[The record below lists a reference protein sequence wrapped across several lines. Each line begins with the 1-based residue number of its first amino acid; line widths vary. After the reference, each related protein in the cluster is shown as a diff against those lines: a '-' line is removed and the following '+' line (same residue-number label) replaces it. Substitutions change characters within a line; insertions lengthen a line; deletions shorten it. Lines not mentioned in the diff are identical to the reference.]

1 MVRQGVSTAFLGLLV
16 LVAPSRAP
24 LVAQDAGPV
33 LLRGQIVDA
42 NTLMPVAGA
51 FVAPVESKQG
61 VLTDSLGLFA
71 MRVYRADEYTLR
83 VAQLGYHDLEMSV
96 AASSAD
102 KPFRFMLMPDPI
114 QLQGLTVLADRLAD
128 RRRGIYGVATI
139 LEEKDLLKGIYT
151 SFYEMTQRLIPSA
164 AVCPPTINGGTAE
177 VPMQGDQLCFNHQG
191 HTEPVTVCIDDHQ
204 AMGQG
209 AELDVLDPRGYY
221 MVEAYPRVGQVR
233 VYSRGYVA
241 RLAANGMTLPPLS
254 FGCGG
259 AMPGGSG

>member
-1 MVRQGVSTAFLGLLV
+1 MVRQGVSTAFLGLL
-16 LVAPSRAP
+16 LLLSNAP
-24 LVAQDAGPV
+24 LAAQNAGPV

-71 MRVYRADEYTLR
+71 MRVYRADEYKLR

-96 AASSAD
+96 AASSAE

-128 RRRGIYGVATI
+128 RRRGIYGIATV
-139 LEEKDLLKGIYT
+139 LDEKELLKGTYT

-164 AVCPPTINGGTAE
+164 AKCPPTINGGTAE
-177 VPMQGDQLCFNHQG
+177 TPMQGDQLCFNHQG
-191 HTEPVTVCIDDHQ
+191 HTQPVDVCIDGHK
-204 AMGQG
+204 ALGQG
-209 AELDVLDPRGYY
+209 TELDILDPRGYY
-221 MVEAYPRVGQVR
+221 MVEAFPRVGQIR

-241 RLAANGMTLPPLS
+241 RLAANGETLPPLS
-254 FGCGG
+254 FGCSG
-259 AMPGGSG
+259 AMPGGPG